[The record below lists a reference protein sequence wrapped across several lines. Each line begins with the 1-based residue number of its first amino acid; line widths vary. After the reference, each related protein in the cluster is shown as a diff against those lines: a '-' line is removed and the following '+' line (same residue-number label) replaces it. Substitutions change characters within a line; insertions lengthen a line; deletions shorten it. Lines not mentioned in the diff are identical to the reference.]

1 MNNIDFV
8 RWVYIVLQP
17 LEVFAT
23 FDPNPL
29 GTASLAQVHLA
40 TLHSGQKVAVKVQ
53 HKYVKKHR

>member
-1 MNNIDFV
+1 M
-8 RWVYIVLQP
+8 VLQP

-23 FDPNPL
+23 FDQEPL